1 MGGQSLVQLSSGSES
16 IVERYYRLH
25 APVYDATRW
34 TFLFG
39 RGDIL
44 RRVAEQCSAERILEV
59 GCGTGRNLTELG
71 RLFPR
76 ARITGLDLSASM
88 LERAKKK
95 VAPLGD
101 RVELVRQ
108 RYDRPLHPTPTYNL
122 VLFSYS
128 LTMFNPGLEGAIDAA
143 SRDLAPGGRVAVVD
157 FHDSNWPWFER
168 WVEFNNVRVD
178 GQVRPLLLERFAP
191 LYDEVRSAYGGIW
204 RYLLF
209 LGKPQQ
215 ILRNLDA
222 AA

>member
-1 MGGQSLVQLSSGSES
+1 MGEQSLVQLGCGSDS

-25 APVYDATRW
+25 APVYDVTRW

-44 RRVAEQCSAERILEV
+44 RRVAEQGSAERILEV
-59 GCGTGRNLTELG
+59 GCGTGRNLKELG
-71 RLFPR
+71 RLFPH
-76 ARITGLDLSASM
+76 ARITGLDLSSSM
-88 LERAKKK
+88 LERAKKR

-108 RYDRPLHPTPTYNL
+108 RYDKPLHPSARYNL

-128 LTMFNPGLEGAIDAA
+128 LTMFNPGLESAIDAA
-143 SRDLAPGGRVAVVD
+143 SLDLAPCGRVAVVD

-168 WVEFNNVRVD
+168 WVEFNNVRVN

-191 LYDEVRSAYGGIW
+191 LHDEVRSAYGGIW

-209 LGKPQQ
+209 LGQRQ
-215 ILRNLDA
+215 RDLRNLTA
-222 AA
+222 AT